1 MSKRP
6 VEAGGERPPS
16 RGRPASRSVR
26 HHGASAQKEAQAA
39 AAAAAVA
46 AALRDDAAVSSRA
59 AMAAR
64 PKRVPNEYVSY
75 RQPGTSEASTHHHPG
90 DERFPGG
97 PSEASMHHRPG
108 GERFPGGPGHGEIQ
122 EVDEPAQPPGGGRPY
137 YKAPWQRRGRPPP
150 EPLPPVA
157 VDEPQYR
164 YERVPGEQRMRMPG
178 PAMAPRMGPRP
189 TGNGG
194 FRTNTTPVERVTT
207 MKRDDGE
214 APYQG
219 GAPVSGNGSPQQQH
233 HDHQGS
239 TSHTPAGGHHRT
251 SGRRTPIY
259 RSPDHE
265 KAKRKLPALCFTLCC
280 ILFWLAVV
288 VVGVAVLTV
297 YLVYRP
303 QPPKL
308 RVTDASL
315 NAGYVDE
322 LTVPGGPPRGLA
334 LNADLTVLT
343 AITSPNTKINMV
355 LWYMQLDVYFE
366 GHRIG
371 TATVLPAP
379 LLEAPRTYALRT
391 VDFVV
396 SEVPLSRQ
404 DAIAWRNATAGGGPV
419 VLKVVGKFHTQLN
432 FGHWLPYKYWV
443 YPRCTL
449 WLDPPP
455 AGRLLRARC

>member
-16 RGRPASRSVR
+16 RGRAAPRSAR
-26 HHGASAQKEAQAA
+26 HHGAGAQREAEAA

-64 PKRVPNEYVSY
+64 PRRGPNEYVSY
-75 RQPGTSEASTHHHPG
+75 RQPGPSEASMHHHPG

-97 PSEASMHHRPG
+97 PS
-108 GERFPGGPGHGEIQ
+108 HGEIQ
-122 EVDEPAQPPGGGRPY
+122 EVDEPAQPPGGGRGPY
-137 YKAPWQRRGRPPP
+137 YMAPWQRRGRPPP
-150 EPLPPVA
+150 QPLPPVA
-157 VDEPQYR
+157 VDEPRYR
-164 YERVPGEQRMRMPG
+164 YERVPGDQRMRIPG
-178 PAMAPRMGPRP
+178 PVQAPPMGPRP

-194 FRTNTTPVERVTT
+194 YRTNTTRVERVTT
-207 MKRDDGE
+207 IKPDD
-214 APYQG
+214 G
-219 GAPVSGNGSPQQQH
+219 GAPYPAGAPVPGNGSPQQQQQHQH

-239 TSHTPAGGHHRT
+239 TSHTPPGRHRHPRT
-251 SGRRTPIY
+251 PRRTPAGSPGGY
-259 RSPDHE
+259 VSPDRGRE
-265 KAKRKLPALCFTLCC
+265 KRRQLPAFCFTLCC

-297 YLVYRP
+297 YLYYRP

-322 LTVPGGPPRGLA
+322 LTVPGGPARGLA
-334 LNADLTVLT
+334 LNADLTVLV
-343 AITSPNTKINMV
+343 AITSPNTKVKMV
-355 LWYMQLDVYFE
+355 LWYMQLDLYFE

-371 TATVLPAP
+371 TSTVLPAP
-379 LLEAPRTYALRT
+379 LFEDPRTYALRT

-396 SEVPLSRQ
+396 SEALLSRE
-404 DAIAWRNATAGGGPV
+404 DAIAWRNGTVAGGPV
-419 VLKVVGKFHTQLN
+419 KLKVVGKFHTQLN
-432 FGHWLPYKYWV
+432 FGRWLPYKYWV

-449 WLDPPP
+449 WMDPPP
-455 AGRLLRARC
+455 TGKLVRARC